1 MKRNYN
7 TKQRQTVVDFV
18 KKTKGTHFSVDDIYV
33 RIKEAGLSMG
43 KATVYRHINDLEE
56 DAVIKKYSSEFGKSA
71 CFEYIEE
78 DDSSIYHFKCTTCN
92 QLIHV
97 DCPSLGHVEEH
108 LLADHGFKIDTSKVV
123 FVGECESCRKIK
135 NRG

>member
-7 TKQRQTVVDFV
+7 TKQRQTVLDFV

-78 DDSSIYHFKCTTCN
+78 AGKPIYHFKCATCQN
-92 QLIHV
+92 LIHV
-97 DCPSLGHVEEH
+97 NCLSLDDVKTHLLEEH
-108 LLADHGFKIDTSKVV
+108 GFAIDSSKLF
-123 FVGECESCRKIK
+123 FVGECRDCRENK
-135 NRG
+135 NK